1 MSRRLSLPPA
11 SGAAIFAITVAD
23 PRAFG
28 VVEIDTDGSVLSL
41 AEKPKKP
48 KSNYAVTG
56 CYFYDSQAPKMAEK
70 LKPSVR
76 GELEITDIN
85 REYLKRGALSAHV
98 FKNTAWFDAG
108 TPDGLMQAQKP
119 CVRDKNEAGD

>member
-1 MSRRLSLPPA
+1 
-11 SGAAIFAITVAD
+11 
-23 PRAFG
+23 
-28 VVEIDTDGSVLSL
+28 
-41 AEKPKKP
+41 
-48 KSNYAVTG
+48 
-56 CYFYDSQAPKMAEK
+56 MAEK

-108 TPDGLMQAQKP
+108 TPDGLMQAAKTVCARQKRSGRLIGCP
-119 CVRDKNEAGD
+119 EEVARQNGWLSAVQLRQRAAKIKNTEYGEYLMTLC